1 MSKTPTLKTV
11 TTRQT
16 TVEGQ
21 IEFSALVALVSKQL
35 PTRAGP
41 LEVKIYVDVPGGGD
55 WSYEKL
61 ECERHPVK
69 FSATWTEV
77 EES

>member
-11 TTRQT
+11 TTRHM

-21 IEFSALVALVSKQL
+21 IEFSALTALVAKQL
-35 PTRAGP
+35 PPRAGP
-41 LEVKIYVDVPGGGD
+41 LAVKIYVDVPGGGD
-55 WSYEKL
+55 WSSEQL
-61 ECERHPVK
+61 ECDQHPVK

-77 EES
+77 EKS